1 MNKPSPKALP
11 AAESRSPWRQSE
23 PDGED
28 VIHAAVVLSDPSRR
42 RRLRR
47 SERWAAALGAAFIA
61 ALFAIAW
68 VIVPAEQGYGSHQS
82 LGLPACTSVRLL
94 GIRCP
99 TCGMSTAW
107 ANFVRGRW
115 ASGMRANVTGLALAV
130 AAVPIALW
138 LGLAAVE
145 GRWRLM
151 RPTPRLVMAAQ
162 LAWIGAALAEWIIRL
177 AMGSGRP

>member
-1 MNKPSPKALP
+1 MNKPSPTALP
-11 AAESRSPWRQSE
+11 TVESRSPSRRND

-28 VIHAAVVLSDPSRR
+28 VIRAALVPSDTSRC

-61 ALFAIAW
+61 ALFGIAW
-68 VIVPAEQGYGSHQS
+68 VIVPAERGYGSHQS

-115 ASGMRANVTGLALAV
+115 ASAVRANVTGSALAA

-145 GRWRLM
+145 GRWRLVK
-151 RPTPRLVMAAQ
+151 PTPKLMMAAQ
-162 LAWIGAALAEWIIRL
+162 LALIAAALAEWIIRL
-177 AMGSGRP
+177 GLGSGKP